1 MKLSPDA
8 IRTLLTSV
16 FPSEFI
22 DDCARECGVVERD
35 RDMDIKMLVWT
46 LAVGF
51 AVGGETRSIADY
63 RRAYNAATNQSIVAS
78 SFYDRFT
85 ENLHELL
92 SNLLE
97 HALEEVAAPH
107 HVSPEFDRFR
117 DVIAADATIF
127 RLQQLLTE
135 FEATHDDASGV
146 MLYLVHNVTDQSVIS
161 DEITDE
167 TTHEST
173 LFETGSWLRGRLF
186 LLDLGFFKYRRFALI
201 DQNDGFFVSRLKKSA
216 NPLITAAPQTLRGNS
231 IDIEGSQVFDVV
243 GDLRRQYIDVD
254 VVVGFKRREYDGTR
268 SADTK
273 QFRVVGVLNPDTDDY
288 HLYMTNLPR
297 EEFSPEQIATLYRA
311 RWEVELLFRELKSRY
326 GLEEFDTSKAHIV
339 KIQITAALL
348 TLVVSRAILRVLVDH
363 AEERG
368 EDATFPTERWAT
380 TFRSYAQLILMELA
394 DLYGFP
400 PPNIPE
406 LLYQEAKQPSPGRK
420 TLLEEVCSDLT
431 AAEA

>member
-1 MKLSPDA
+1 MRLSPDA
-8 IRTLLTSV
+8 VRTLLTSV

-22 DDCARECGVVERD
+22 DDCARECGVVERN
-35 RDMDIKMLVWT
+35 RDIDIRMLVWT

-85 ENLHELL
+85 ENLHDLL
-92 SNLLE
+92 SDLLA
-97 HALEEVAAPH
+97 HALEEVAVPH
-107 HVSPEFDRFR
+107 HVSPEFDRCR

-127 RLQQLLTE
+127 RLQQLLSE
-135 FEATHDDASGV
+135 FQATHHDASGV

-173 LFETGSWLRGRLF
+173 LFETGSWLRGRLL
-186 LLDLGFFKYRRFALI
+186 LLDLAFFKYRRFALI
-201 DQNDGFFVSRLKKSA
+201 NENDGFFVSHLKKSS
-216 NPLITAAPQTLRGNS
+216 NPLITVAPRTLRGNS
-231 IDIEGSQVFDVV
+231 IDIEGAQVFDVV

-268 SADTK
+268 STDTT

-288 HLYMTNLPR
+288 QLSITNLPR

-326 GLEEFDTSKAHIV
+326 GLEEFDTSKDSIV
-339 KIQITAALL
+339 KIQLTAALL
-348 TLVVSRAILRVLVDH
+348 TLVVSRAILRVLVI
-363 AEERG
+363 
-368 EDATFPTERWAT
+368 TL
-380 TFRSYAQLILMELA
+380 RSAVRTRRSR
-394 DLYGFP
+394 
-400 PPNIPE
+400 PN
-406 LLYQEAKQPSPGRK
+406 AGRRPSGRMP
-420 TLLEEVCSDLT
+420 S
-431 AAEA
+431 

>member
-8 IRTLLTSV
+8 VRTLLTSV
-16 FPSEFI
+16 FPSDFI
-22 DDCARECGVVERD
+22 DDRARECGIVERD
-35 RDMDIKMLVWT
+35 RDIDIRMLVWT

-85 ENLHELL
+85 ENLHDLL
-92 SNLLE
+92 SQLLE
-97 HALEEVAAPH
+97 HALDEVAVPH
-107 HVSPEFDRFR
+107 HVSPEFDRFK
-117 DVIAADATIF
+117 DVVAADATIF
-127 RLQQLLTE
+127 RLQQLLSE
-135 FEATHDDASGV
+135 FEATHEDASGV
-146 MLYLVHNVTDQSVIS
+146 MLYLVHNVTEQSVIS

-173 LFETGSWLRGRLF
+173 LFETGFWMRGRLF

-201 DQNDGFFVSRLKKSA
+201 DENDGFFLSRLKRSS
-216 NPLITAAPQTLRGNS
+216 NPLITNAAQTLRGNS
-231 IDIEGSQVFDVV
+231 IDIEGEQVFDVV
-243 GDLRRQYIDVD
+243 GDLHRQYIDVD
-254 VVVGFKRREYDGTR
+254 VEVSFKRREYNNTR
-268 SADTK
+268 STDSK
-273 QFRVVGVLNPDTDDY
+273 QFRVVGVLVADTDNY
-288 HLYMTNLPR
+288 HLYLTNLPR
-297 EEFSPEQIATLYRA
+297 GKFSPSQIAILYRA

-326 GLEEFDTSKAHIV
+326 ALEKFNTSKEHIV

-348 TLVVSRAILRVLVDH
+348 TLVVSRAILRILVDH

-368 EDATFPTERWAT
+368 EDASFPTERWAT

-406 LLYQEAKQPSPGRK
+406 LLYQEAKQPSPGRN
-420 TLLEEVCSDLT
+420 TLLEEVCRDLT
-431 AAEA
+431 AAA

>member
-22 DDCARECGVVERD
+22 DDCARECGVVERN
-35 RDMDIKMLVWT
+35 RDIDIRMLMWT
-46 LAVGF
+46 LAGGF

-85 ENLHELL
+85 ENLQKFL
-92 SNLLE
+92 SSLLE
-97 HALEEVAAPH
+97 HALDEVAVPH

-127 RLQQLLTE
+127 RLQQLLSE
-135 FEATHDDASGV
+135 FQATHDDASGV
-146 MLYLVHNVTDQSVIS
+146 MLYLVHNMTDQSVIS

-167 TTHEST
+167 TTHKST
-173 LFETGSWLRGRLF
+173 LFKTGSWLRGRLF

-201 DQNDGFFVSRLKKSA
+201 DENDGFFVSRLKKSA
-216 NPLITAAPQTLRGNS
+216 NPLITAAPRTLRGNS
-231 IDIEGSQVFDVV
+231 IEGKQVFDVV

-254 VVVGFKRREYDGTR
+254 VVVGFKRREYDDQR
-268 SADTK
+268 STDTK
-273 QFRVVGVLNPDTDDY
+273 QFRVVGVLVGDTDDF

-326 GLEEFDTSKAHIV
+326 GLEEFDTSKDYIV

-400 PPNIPE
+400 PQHFRTPVSGSQTTRSRPE
-406 LLYQEAKQPSPGRK
+406 N
-420 TLLEEVCSDLT
+420 
-431 AAEA
+431 AARGGLQ

>member
-8 IRTLLTSV
+8 VRTLLTSV
-16 FPSEFI
+16 FPSDFI
-22 DDCARECGVVERD
+22 DDRARECGIVERD
-35 RDMDIKMLVWT
+35 RDIDIRMLVWT

-85 ENLHELL
+85 ENLHDLL
-92 SNLLE
+92 SQLLE
-97 HALEEVAAPH
+97 HALDEVAVPH
-107 HVSPEFDRFR
+107 HVSPEFDRFK
-117 DVIAADATIF
+117 DVVAADATIF
-127 RLQQLLTE
+127 RLQQLLSE
-135 FEATHDDASGV
+135 FEATHEDASGV
-146 MLYLVHNVTDQSVIS
+146 MLYLVHNVTEQSVIS

-173 LFETGSWLRGRLF
+173 LFETGFWMRGRLF

-201 DQNDGFFVSRLKKSA
+201 DENDGFFLSRLKRSS
-216 NPLITAAPQTLRGNS
+216 NPLITNAAQTLRGNS
-231 IDIEGSQVFDVV
+231 IDIEGEQVFDVV
-243 GDLRRQYIDVD
+243 GDLHRQYIDVD
-254 VVVGFKRREYDGTR
+254 VEVSFKRREYNNTR
-268 SADTK
+268 STDSK
-273 QFRVVGVLNPDTDDY
+273 QFRVVGVLVADTDNY
-288 HLYMTNLPR
+288 HLYLTNLPR
-297 EEFSPEQIATLYRA
+297 GKFSPSQIAILYRA

-326 GLEEFDTSKAHIV
+326 ALEKFNTSKEHIV

-348 TLVVSRAILRVLVDH
+348 TLVVSRAILRILVDH

-368 EDATFPTERWAT
+368 EDASFPTERWAT

-400 PPNIPE
+400 PSNIPE
-406 LLYQEAKQPSPGRK
+406 LLYQEAKQPSPGRN
-420 TLLEEVCSDLT
+420 TLLEEVCRDLT
-431 AAEA
+431 AAA

>member
-1 MKLSPDA
+1 MKLSPGA
-8 IRTLLTSV
+8 VRTLLTSV

-22 DDCARECGVVERD
+22 DDCARECGVVERN
-35 RDMDIKMLVWT
+35 RDIDIRMLVWT

-85 ENLHELL
+85 ENLHDLL
-92 SNLLE
+92 SELLE
-97 HALEEVAAPH
+97 HALEEVAVPH

-127 RLQQLLTE
+127 RLQQLLSE
-135 FEATHDDASGV
+135 FQATHHDASGV
-146 MLYLVHNVTDQSVIS
+146 MLYLVHNVIDQSVIS

-201 DQNDGFFVSRLKKSA
+201 DENDGFFLSRLKKSA
-216 NPLITAAPQTLRGNS
+216 DPLITAAPRTLRGNS
-231 IDIEGSQVFDVV
+231 IDIEDSQVFDVV

-254 VVVGFKRREYDGTR
+254 VVVGFKRREYDGTC
-268 SADTK
+268 STDTK

-288 HLYMTNLPR
+288 HLYITNLPR

-311 RWEVELLFRELKSRY
+311 RWEVGLLFRELKSRY
-326 GLEEFDTSKAHIV
+326 GLEKFDTSKAYIV

-380 TFRSYAQLILMELA
+380 TLRSYAQLILMELA

-400 PPNIPE
+400 PPNVPE
-406 LLYQEAKQPSPGRK
+406 LLYQEAKQPSPGRT

-431 AAEA
+431 AAAA

>member
-8 IRTLLTSV
+8 VRTLLTSV
-16 FPSEFI
+16 FPSDFI
-22 DDCARECGVVERD
+22 DDRARECGIVERD
-35 RDMDIKMLVWT
+35 RDIDIRMLVWT

-85 ENLHELL
+85 ENLHDLL
-92 SNLLE
+92 SQLLE
-97 HALEEVAAPH
+97 HALDEVAVPH
-107 HVSPEFDRFR
+107 HVSPEFDRFK
-117 DVIAADATIF
+117 DVVAADATIF
-127 RLQQLLTE
+127 RLQQLLSE
-135 FEATHDDASGV
+135 FEATHEDASGV
-146 MLYLVHNVTDQSVIS
+146 MLYLVHNVTEQSVIS

-173 LFETGSWLRGRLF
+173 LFETGFWMRGRLF

-201 DQNDGFFVSRLKKSA
+201 DENDGFFLSRLKRSS
-216 NPLITAAPQTLRGNS
+216 NPLITNAAQTLRGNS
-231 IDIEGSQVFDVV
+231 IDIEGEQVFDVV
-243 GDLRRQYIDVD
+243 GDLHRQYIDVD
-254 VVVGFKRREYDGTR
+254 VEVSFKRREYNNTR
-268 SADTK
+268 STDSK
-273 QFRVVGVLNPDTDDY
+273 QFRVVGVLVADTDNY
-288 HLYMTNLPR
+288 HLYLTSLPR
-297 EEFSPEQIATLYRA
+297 GKFSPSQIAILYRA

-326 GLEEFDTSKAHIV
+326 ALEKFNTSKEHIV

-348 TLVVSRAILRVLVDH
+348 TLVVSRAILRILVDH

-368 EDATFPTERWAT
+368 EDASFPTERWAT

-406 LLYQEAKQPSPGRK
+406 LLYQEAKQPSPGRN
-420 TLLEEVCSDLT
+420 TLLEEVCRDLT
-431 AAEA
+431 AAA